1 MRSLPCLSTQHSSRV
16 ESLRLDAF
24 TTFDGDPDEESL
36 LRLAGTIAEKNC
48 VILGE
53 RITGR

>member
-1 MRSLPCLSTQHSSRV
+1 V
-16 ESLRLDAF
+16 ERLRLDAF
-24 TTFDGDPDEESL
+24 TIFDGDPDEEAI
-36 LRLAGTIAEKNC
+36 LRIAGTIAEKNC